1 MTGDGPR
8 AKAGGGWVDTRELVL
23 DRQFDRDSLHE
34 VRAAVQAHAVQIGLP
49 EDLAGDVILAVHELA
64 ANVIAHGAGR
74 GRLRLSAQPGRLVF
88 EIADAGRARE
98 SQSAGDSDDVPAS
111 DDPVLSGDHD
121 LDAPA
126 IPWPVEE
133 GHGLWLVQQVAARL
147 DLRSDDRGTR
157 AVVTFRVPDSR

>member
-8 AKAGGGWVDTRELVL
+8 AQAGGRSRVDTRELIL

-74 GRLRLSAQPGRLVF
+74 GRLRLSAGPGSLVF
-88 EIADAGRARE
+88 EIADAGPARE
-98 SQSAGDSDDVPAS
+98 SPECG
-111 DDPVLSGDHD
+111 
-121 LDAPA
+121 
-126 IPWPVEE
+126 
-133 GHGLWLVQQVAARL
+133 RL
-147 DLRSDDRGTR
+147 RRSPGR
-157 AVVTFRVPDSR
+157 